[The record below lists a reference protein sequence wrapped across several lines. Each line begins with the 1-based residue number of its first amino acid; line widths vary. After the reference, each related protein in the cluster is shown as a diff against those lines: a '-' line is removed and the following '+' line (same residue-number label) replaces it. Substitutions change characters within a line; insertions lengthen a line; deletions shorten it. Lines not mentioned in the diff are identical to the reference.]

1 MMNWVDFTII
11 GIIVFS
17 ALVSLIRGFVK
28 EALSL
33 LSWICAF
40 FIASRFYTD
49 ISGYFTY
56 FHDEFARNATAIA
69 VIFIATLLVCAV
81 ISYIISELVQ
91 KTGLS
96 GTDRVL
102 GVFFG
107 ILRGILLTAAVLFF
121 VDTFTPLAKSIAWQD
136 SILIPHFDFIIRW
149 FFETLQNSSSFLMN
163 QSSLTSN

>member
-1 MMNWVDFTII
+1 MNWVDFTII

-17 ALVSLIRGFVK
+17 AFVSLIRGFIK

-33 LSWICAF
+33 ISWIVAF
-40 FIASRFYTD
+40 FVASRFYSD

-56 FHDEFARNATAIA
+56 FNDEFARNATAVA
-69 VIFIATLLVCAV
+69 VLFIVTLLVCAV
-81 ISYIISELVQ
+81 INFIISQLVQ

-102 GVFFG
+102 GIFFG

-121 VDTFTPLAKSIAWQD
+121 IDTFTPLAQSIAWKE

-149 FFETLQNSSSFLMN
+149 FFDTLQNSSSFLIN
-163 QSSLTSN
+163 Q

>member
-1 MMNWVDFTII
+1 MNWVDFTII

-17 ALVSLIRGFVK
+17 ALVSLVRGFVK

-33 LSWICAF
+33 ISWICAF
-40 FIASRFYTD
+40 FVASRFYTD

-69 VIFIATLLVCAV
+69 ILFIATLLVCAV
-81 ISYIISELVQ
+81 INYIISELVQ

-102 GVFFG
+102 GIFFG

-121 VDTFTPLAKSIAWQD
+121 VDTFTPLAKSVAWQE
-136 SILIPHFDFIIRW
+136 SILIPHFHFIVRW
-149 FFETLQNSSSFLMN
+149 FFETLQNSSSFLVN
-163 QSSLTSN
+163 S